1 MKVDDVIIVGGGI
14 AGLTA
19 ALALSRA
26 GCSVRLF
33 EQAPE
38 FSEIGA
44 GIMLT
49 PNATRVLHHLGL
61 EEALEES
68 ALHPAA
74 SIYRRFDDAS
84 LMGQSPLAGVA
95 SSKYGA
101 PFLHIHRSD
110 LLEILVAAVRSQ
122 DGAELHTGHR
132 AIVCAQD
139 GNRATVEFSDGA
151 SAEGDVV
158 LACDG
163 VRSALRGQLAAEAA
177 ARFRGQVA
185 WRGLAP
191 AKGLPERVRENASV
205 VWIGKDR
212 HIVQYALRGGS
223 MVNFVAIAV
232 QDEWAEE
239 GWNRPARLE
248 ELKAEF
254 AGWDEDVLS
263 LLEATPADALYKWGL
278 FDRDPL
284 KQWVYGRIVLMGD
297 AAHPMLP
304 FMAQGSAMAV
314 EDAAILAR
322 CLGLEGSLSAALSRY
337 QTLRSKRT
345 ARIILQSRA
354 QTGLYQRLTGD
365 KNRQRRQSTD
375 WVYGFDATRCPI
387 QGRVPLLNSA

>member
-1 MKVDDVIIVGGGI
+1 MSRAMKVDDVIIVGGGI
-14 AGLTA
+14 AGLAA
-19 ALALSRA
+19 ALSLSRT

-61 EEALEES
+61 GDALEES
-68 ALHPAA
+68 AMHPAA
-74 SIYRRFDDAS
+74 SIYRRFDDAG

-95 SSKYGA
+95 RVKYGA
-101 PFLHIHRSD
+101 PYLHIHRSD
-110 LLEILVAAVRSQ
+110 LLDILVAAVRSRG
-122 DGAELHTGHR
+122 GAELRTGNR
-132 AIVCAQD
+132 AVACAQD

-151 SAEGDVV
+151 SAEGDLV

-163 VRSALRGQLAAEAA
+163 VRSVLRGQLAAEAA

-185 WRGLAP
+185 WRGLVP
-191 AKGLPERVRENASV
+191 AEGLPGCVRENASV

-239 GWNRPARLE
+239 GWNRPAQLE
-248 ELKAEF
+248 EVKAEF
-254 AGWDEDVLS
+254 AGWNDDVMS
-263 LLEATPADALYKWGL
+263 LLQATPDDALYKWGL
-278 FDRDPL
+278 FDHDPL
-284 KQWVYGRIVLMGD
+284 KQWVFGRIALMGD

-314 EDAAILAR
+314 EDAVILAR
-322 CLGLEGSLSAALSRY
+322 CLEAFDSLEAALSRY
-337 QTLRSKRT
+337 QRLRSERT
-345 ARIILQSRA
+345 ARVILQSRA

-365 KNRQRRQSTD
+365 KNRQRAASTD
-375 WVYGFDATRCPI
+375 WVYGFDATGCA
-387 QGRVPLLNSA
+387 L